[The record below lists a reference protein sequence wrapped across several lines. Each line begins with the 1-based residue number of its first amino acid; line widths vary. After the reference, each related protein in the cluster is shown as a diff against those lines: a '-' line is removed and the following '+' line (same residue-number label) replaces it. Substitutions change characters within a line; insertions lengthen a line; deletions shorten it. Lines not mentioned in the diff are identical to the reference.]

1 MTQNIYD
8 DPEFF
13 DGYSGLPRSVKGL
26 DGAPEW
32 ASLRALLPP
41 LEGKSVI
48 DLGCGFGWFCR
59 WARGQG
65 AADVLGVDV
74 SEKMLERARRETH
87 DPAIRYQRADLE
99 DIALPAA
106 SCDLVYSS
114 LAFHY
119 VVELGRLLK
128 VAHSALRPGGR
139 LVFSAEHPL
148 LTAPSRP
155 GWVTGADGRAAW
167 PVDDYLVEGPRVT
180 DWFAP
185 GVVKQHRTIG
195 TYVRLLKEAGFTLTH
210 LEEWGPSD
218 AQVEADPALAQERQR
233 PTFMLFAAER

>member
-13 DGYSGLPRSVKGL
+13 QGYSGLPRSVDGL
-26 DGAPEW
+26 EGAPEW
-32 ASLRALLPP
+32 ASLRALIPP
-41 LEGKSVI
+41 LGGKSVV

-59 WARGQG
+59 WARGEG
-65 AADVLGVDV
+65 AAKVLGVDV
-74 SEKMLERARRETH
+74 SHNMLERARQQTH
-87 DPAIRYQRADLE
+87 GGAIRYVRADLE
-99 DIALPAA
+99 ELSLPKE

-119 VVELGRLLK
+119 VAGFERLFS
-128 VAHSALRPGGR
+128 VAYSALRPGGC

-155 GWVTGADGRAAW
+155 GWVTDAEGRPTW
-167 PVDDYLVEGPRVT
+167 PVDDYLVEGARVT
-180 DWFAP
+180 NWLAP

-195 TYVRLLKEAGFTLTH
+195 TYTRLLLEAGFALTH

-218 AQVEADPALAQERQR
+218 AQIEANPALAQERQR
-233 PTFMLFAAER
+233 PTFMLFAARR

>member
-1 MTQNIYD
+1 
-8 DPEFF
+8 
-13 DGYSGLPRSVKGL
+13 
-26 DGAPEW
+26 
-32 ASLRALLPP
+32 
-41 LEGKSVI
+41 
-48 DLGCGFGWFCR
+48 
-59 WARGQG
+59 
-65 AADVLGVDV
+65 
-74 SEKMLERARRETH
+74 MLERARRETH

-119 VVELGRLLK
+119 VVELVRLLK
-128 VAHSALRPGGR
+128 IAHAALRPGGR

-167 PVDDYLVEGPRVT
+167 LVDDYLVEGPRVT

-195 TYVRLLKEAGFTLTH
+195 TYVRLLKEAGFTLTY

>member
-41 LEGKSVI
+41 LEGRSVV

-65 AADVLGVDV
+65 ASDVLGVDV
-74 SEKMLERARRETH
+74 SENMLERARRETH
-87 DPAIRYQRADLE
+87 DPAVRYQRADLE
-99 DIALPAA
+99 DIALPAT

-128 VAHSALRPGGR
+128 VAHAALRPGGR

-148 LTAPSRP
+148 LTAPSHP

-180 DWFAP
+180 NWFAP

-195 TYVRLLKEAGFTLTH
+195 TYVRLLRQAGFTLTH

>member
-8 DPEFF
+8 DPQFF
-13 DGYSGLPRSVKGL
+13 EGYSGLPRSVKGL

-41 LEGKSVI
+41 LEGRSVV

-65 AADVLGVDV
+65 AAEVLGIDV
-74 SEKMLERARRETH
+74 SRNMLEKAGQQTP
-87 DPAIRYQRADLE
+87 DSQIRYLRADLE
-99 DIALPAA
+99 DLSLPPE
-106 SCDLVYSS
+106 SCDLIYSS

-119 VVELGRLLK
+119 VVELGRLFRI
-128 VAHSALRPGGR
+128 AHAALRPGGR

-155 GWVTGADGRAAW
+155 GWVTDREGHRTW
-167 PVDDYLVEGPRVT
+167 PVDDYLIEGPRVT
-180 DWFAP
+180 DWLAP
-185 GVVKQHRTIG
+185 GVVKQHRTIA
-195 TYVRLLKEAGFTLTH
+195 TYMRLLLEAGFTLAH

-218 AQVEADPALAQERQR
+218 DQVEANPSLAEERQR
-233 PTFMLFAAER
+233 PTFMLFAANR